1 MQVFIIGRTI
11 PSFRIATVLEE
22 KEWNNFRKYLN
33 INNSNKNHDDKTFKE
48 MLSIGNLYNFVLMLL
63 IPSEYILS

>member
-22 KEWNNFRKYLN
+22 KEWDNFRKYLN
-33 INNSNKNHDDKTFKE
+33 INNSNKNHDNKTFKE
-48 MLSIGNLYNFVLMLL
+48 MISIGNLYN
-63 IPSEYILS
+63 

>member
-1 MQVFIIGRTI
+1 MFIIGRTI

-22 KEWNNFRKYLN
+22 KEWDNFRKYLN
-33 INNSNKNHDDKTFKE
+33 INNSNKNHDNKTFKE
-48 MLSIGNLYNFVLMLL
+48 MISIGNLYNSVLMLL

>member
-22 KEWNNFRKYLN
+22 KEWDNFRKYLN
-33 INNSNKNHDDKTFKE
+33 INNSNKNHDNKTFKE
-48 MLSIGNLYNFVLMLL
+48 MISIGNLYNSVLMLL
-63 IPSEYILS
+63 IPTEYILS